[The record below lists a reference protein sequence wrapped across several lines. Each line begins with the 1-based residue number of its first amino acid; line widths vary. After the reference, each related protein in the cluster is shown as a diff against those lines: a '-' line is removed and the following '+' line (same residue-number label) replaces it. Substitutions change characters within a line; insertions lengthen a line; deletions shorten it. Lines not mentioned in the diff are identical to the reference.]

1 MPLTYSASSPA
12 IVASSQSLAVA
23 LLPSKGRG
31 VIALHALRA
40 GELVERAPVIV
51 ADAAEVERIAAT
63 TLGRYYYEWGA
74 SEDQAAIALGY
85 GSLYNH
91 SYEPNLAYEFREEHT
106 CIDYIALRDIEAGE
120 ELTINYNNLGD
131 LAAEPL
137 NFDPR

>member
-1 MPLTYSASSPA
+1 MPLTCSETTPD
-12 IVASSQSLAVA
+12 IVVASKSLAVA

-40 GELVERAPVIV
+40 GQLVERAPVIV
-51 ADAAEVERIAAT
+51 VDAAEVERVAAT

-91 SYEPNLAYEFREEHT
+91 SYEPNLAYEFREERM
-106 CIDYIALRDIEAGE
+106 CIDYLALRDIEAGE
-120 ELTINYNNLGD
+120 ELTINYNNLGE
-131 LAAEPL
+131 LAFEPL
-137 NFDPR
+137 SFDAR